1 MLGLNRENPMKRVT
15 CLIRFFSAPLLAAA
29 MALVSMPAQA
39 KGPMQ
44 VIDFGIYKLNVS
56 STIKAPGD
64 VSLERNVVSNIKI
77 ARQARKI
84 MAQPGRSFGFRF
96 RITDPGLVGKRLTL
110 RTIFPKLTNPK
121 TGRSAVSQDRTF
133 VAQGIHITYYDGY
146 RFDYRW
152 EMAEGIWRFQLL
164 DGNRVLSEQRF
175 QIVVPLN

>member
-1 MLGLNRENPMKRVT
+1 M
-15 CLIRFFSAPLLAAA
+15 IRAVYLTLLSALSLPLATLSSPALAK
-29 MALVSMPAQA
+29 SPIQI
-39 KGPMQ
+39 
-44 VIDFGIYKLNVS
+44 IDFGIYKLHVN
-56 STIKAPGD
+56 STVKAPGD
-64 VSLERNVVSNIKI
+64 VSLERNVVSNIQL

-121 TGRSAVSQDRTF
+121 TGRSAVSQDRIF
-133 VAQGIHITYYDGY
+133 VALGLHITYYDGY

-164 DGNRVLSEQRF
+164 DGGRVLSEQRF
-175 QIVVPLN
+175 QIIVPLN

>member
-1 MLGLNRENPMKRVT
+1 MIRATYQIISGA
-15 CLIRFFSAPLLAAA
+15 LILALTGV
-29 MALVSMPAQA
+29 MSPALA

-44 VIDFGIYKLNVS
+44 VIDFGIYKLHVN

-64 VSLERNVVSNIKI
+64 VSLERNVVSNIKL

-96 RITDPGLVGKRLTL
+96 RITDPALVGKRLTL
-110 RTIFPKLTNPK
+110 RTLFPKLTNPK

-133 VAQGIHITYYDGY
+133 VAQGLHITYYDGY

-164 DGNRVLSEQRF
+164 DGARVLSEQRF
-175 QIVVPLN
+175 QIIVPLN